1 MKLLHITNIYIIKK
15 IIYKYYLQILQL
27 LYNIIIIYFT
37 RYLLNNMWNIRLF
50 KI

>member
-1 MKLLHITNIYIIKK
+1 MKLLHIINIYIIKK

-27 LYNIIIIYFT
+27 LYNIIIIYFI